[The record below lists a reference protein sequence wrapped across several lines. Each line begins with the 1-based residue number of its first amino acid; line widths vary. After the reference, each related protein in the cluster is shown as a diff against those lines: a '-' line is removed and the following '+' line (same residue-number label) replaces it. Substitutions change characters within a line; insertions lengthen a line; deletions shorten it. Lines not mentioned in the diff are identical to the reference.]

1 MAPYLVEMRNIHK
14 WFGAVHALKGVDF
27 AVKHGEIV
35 GLVGDNGAGKS
46 TLVKCLIG
54 VYQPDEGEIYFEG
67 KKVKIDSPKK
77 ARELG
82 IEMVFQD
89 QALVPDLSIYRNIFL
104 GREPKKYLMFLNKKL
119 MMEKSLEALQQLGV
133 QIRDV
138 FTPVRFLSGG
148 EQQATAIAR
157 AMLFKAKLIILDEP
171 TNALSVK
178 EAQRVLEFIKQLK
191 QEGIACIFITHNIH
205 HVYSIADRI
214 VILNRGKKVGD
225 FNRDDVTIDDV
236 IKLIV
241 TG

>member
-46 TLVKCLIG
+46 TLVKCLVG

-67 KKVKIDSPKK
+67 RKVKIDSPMK
-77 ARELG
+77 ARKLG

-104 GREPKKYLMFLNKKL
+104 GREFKKYLIFLNMKS
-119 MMEKSLEALQQLGV
+119 MVEKSLEALQQLGI
-133 QIRDV
+133 QLRDIS
-138 FTPVRFLSGG
+138 TPVRFLSGG
-148 EQQATAIAR
+148 EQQAVAIAR
-157 AMLFKAKLIILDEP
+157 AILFRAKLVILDEP
-171 TNALSVK
+171 TSALSIK

-205 HVYSIADRI
+205 HVYSVADRI

-225 FNRDDVTIDDV
+225 FNRDEVTIDDV
-236 IKLIV
+236 IRLIV
-241 TG
+241 SG